1 MNNAWRPTK
10 TELIEAIESYPNR
23 RLEILCMRRFRLG
36 ELVWLEGDTYTL
48 TVSQFMER
56 FYTDLPGFLAHF
68 QFTKSFDEIFPKPLK
83 IERALYAAADSF
95 QVETIGDGIVISE
108 DFESVYLDRDSEE
121 ELLAI
126 LLQRKA
132 EREAKHVND

>member
-1 MNNAWRPTK
+1 M
-10 TELIEAIESYPNR
+10 
-23 RLEILCMRRFRLG
+23 LEILCVRRFRLG

-56 FYTDLPGFLAHF
+56 FYADLPGFLAHF

-83 IERALYAAADSF
+83 IEYAPYAGADSF
-95 QVETIGDGIVISE
+95 QVETIGDGIVISD
-108 DFESVYLDRDSEE
+108 DFESVYLDRDREE
-121 ELLAI
+121 KLLAI